1 VLLVGDDWAE
11 DHHDVEL
18 QNEAGRRL
26 ARARL
31 PEGVAGVA
39 RLHELI
45 GEQLAGD
52 ADPGQVAVGIET
64 DRGGWVQALV
74 AAGYTVYAINPRQV
88 ARYRE
93 RHGTSGAKS
102 DAGDAHTLADM
113 VRTDRHQ
120 LRAVAGDSA
129 QAQAVKVVARAHQT
143 LIWERHRHMLRLR
156 TALREF
162 FPAALEAFADLT
174 APDVLELL
182 ARAPDPA
189 SAAQLSRAQIT
200 AALKRARRRQ
210 VQDKAAAIQG
220 ALRTVHLAQPPAVA
234 AAYAAT
240 VQSLVSMITAFNA
253 QIAAMQEQVS
263 ACFGQARDAEI
274 YLSQPGLGQVL
285 AARALGEFGDDPYR
299 YATARNRKNYA
310 ATSPITRAS
319 GKKKTVLARFIHNDR
334 LVDALHQQAFCA
346 LTASPGARA
355 YYDQLRR
362 RGQGHHA
369 ALRQLSNRLVG
380 ILHGC
385 LKTGTLYDEHTA
397 WAHHNQD
404 QQTAA

>member
-45 GEQLAGD
+45 GEHLAGD

-64 DRGGWVQALV
+64 DRGGWVQALI

-129 QAQAVKVVARAHQT
+129 QAQAVKVVARAHQA
-143 LIWERHRHMLRLR
+143 LVWERHRHMLRLR
-156 TALREF
+156 PALREF
-162 FPAALEAFADLT
+162 FPAALEVFADLT
-174 APDVLELL
+174 APDALELL
-182 ARAPDPA
+182 ARAPDPV
-189 SAAQLSRAQIT
+189 SAAALSRPQIS
-200 AALKRARRRQ
+200 AALKRA
-210 VQDKAAAIQG
+210 
-220 ALRTVHLAQPPAVA
+220 P
-234 AAYAAT
+234 
-240 VQSLVSMITAFNA
+240 
-253 QIAAMQEQVS
+253 
-263 ACFGQARDAEI
+263 
-274 YLSQPGLGQVL
+274 
-285 AARALGEFGDDPYR
+285 AARQKTRPLPSP
-299 YATARNRKNYA
+299 AR
-310 ATSPITRAS
+310 
-319 GKKKTVLARFIHNDR
+319 
-334 LVDALHQQAFCA
+334 CA
-346 LTASPGARA
+346 PCPWPSHRPWLLPTP
-355 YYDQLRR
+355 
-362 RGQGHHA
+362 
-369 ALRQLSNRLVG
+369 RQYGL
-380 ILHGC
+380 
-385 LKTGTLYDEHTA
+385 
-397 WAHHNQD
+397 W
-404 QQTAA
+404 

>member
-45 GEQLAGD
+45 GEHLAAD

-64 DRGGWVQALV
+64 DRGGWVQALI

-174 APDVLELL
+174 APDALELL
-182 ARAPDPA
+182 ARAPDPV
-189 SAAQLSRAQIT
+189 SAARLSRPQIS
-200 AALKRARRRQ
+200 AALKRARRQ
-210 VQDKAAAIQG
+210 AEDKAAAIQG
-220 ALRTVHLAQPPAVA
+220 ALRTVHLEGKPVERRAKVFRGNDRPP
-234 AAYAAT
+234 Y
-240 VQSLVSMITAFNA
+240 
-253 QIAAMQEQVS
+253 E
-263 ACFGQARDAEI
+263 
-274 YLSQPGLGQVL
+274 LSIWL
-285 AARALGEFGDDPYR
+285 
-299 YATARNRKNYA
+299 
-310 ATSPITRAS
+310 SPIPIP
-319 GKKKTVLARFIHNDR
+319 GQEIHL
-334 LVDALHQQAFCA
+334 LVRVEEVD
-346 LTASPGARA
+346 PRR
-355 YYDQLRR
+355 DQER
-362 RGQGHHA
+362 
-369 ALRQLSNRLVG
+369 
-380 ILHGC
+380 
-385 LKTGTLYDEHTA
+385 
-397 WAHHNQD
+397 
-404 QQTAA
+404 